1 MDLSLFDFQVVLL
14 NLLYA
19 VIGGGAVIA
28 FMYFGFKVIDR
39 VTRFDTNEQL
49 SKGNTAV
56 GVMVAGM
63 FVGIGVAVGLVVGMG
78 LN

>member
-1 MDLSLFDFQVVLL
+1 MDFSLFDFQVVLI

-19 VIGGGAVIA
+19 VVGGGAAIA
-28 FMYFGFKVIDR
+28 FMYFGFKVIDH

-49 SKGNTAV
+49 SKGNIAV

-63 FVGIGVAVGLVVGMG
+63 FVGIGVAVGLVIGMG

>member
-1 MDLSLFDFQVVLL
+1 MNFGLFDYQVVLL

-19 VIGGGAVIA
+19 VIGGSGAIA
-28 FMYFGFKVIDR
+28 FMYFGFKVIDH

-49 SKGNTAV
+49 FKGNTAV

-63 FVGIGVAVGLVVGMG
+63 FVGIGVAVGLVIGLG

>member
-1 MDLSLFDFQVVLL
+1 MSLFDFQVVLL

-19 VIGGGAVIA
+19 VIGGAVAIL
-28 FMYFGFKVIDR
+28 FMYAGFKVLDH

-49 SKGNTAV
+49 ANGNMAV
-56 GVMVAGM
+56 GVVVAGM
-63 FVGIGVAVGLVVGMG
+63 FVGIGVAVGLVIGLG

>member
-1 MDLSLFDFQVVLL
+1 MNITFIAL

-19 VIGGGAVIA
+19 VVGGLGAIA
-28 FMYFGFKVIDR
+28 FMYFGFKVIDH
-39 VTRFDTNEQL
+39 VTPFDTGEQL
-49 SKGNTAV
+49 RDGNTAV

-63 FVGIGVAVGLVVGMG
+63 FIGIGVAVGLVIGMG